1 MAHASQLT
9 ALRST
14 VFSSAE
20 QNTRSTYAIAGAETC
35 IDMPSSLE
43 RDLIFK
49 GDPGREQG
57 EARTSAAACS
67 LTAT

>member
-43 RDLIFK
+43 RDLIFQ
-49 GDPGREQG
+49 GRPWARAGRG
-57 EARTSAAACS
+57 EDVCGC
-67 LTAT
+67 L